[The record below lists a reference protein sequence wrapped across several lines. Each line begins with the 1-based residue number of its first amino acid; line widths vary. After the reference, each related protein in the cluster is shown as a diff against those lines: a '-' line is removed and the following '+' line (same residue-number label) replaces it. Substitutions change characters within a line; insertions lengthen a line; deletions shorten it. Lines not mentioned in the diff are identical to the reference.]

1 MLLGDTCTEEIIR
14 FLGFYDILRVI
25 AVSKQQMER
34 ALQSALLHPQV

>member
-25 AVSKQQMER
+25 AVSKQMER